1 MSRATVRARRL
12 LGHLSRSATAG
23 SDEDSEEE
31 RAFTSLLSADDG
43 ARDGSAAGR
52 PSSWA
57 LGVAFS
63 PDGKFLATATA
74 DSLVRLWPVADL

>member
-43 ARDGSAAGR
+43 ACKQAEAVLAKVGAGGTLHAR
-52 PSSWA
+52 YP
-57 LGVAFS
+57 LG
-63 PDGKFLATATA
+63 
-74 DSLVRLWPVADL
+74 